1 MAFELSPV
9 LHMWFV
15 LALTAGTMVSF
26 AVERVPVE
34 VTALALLATLLVFF
48 QIFPLNGPDL
58 QPLLS
63 PEQLLEGFGNPS
75 LIAVLALLVI
85 GQAMVHTE
93 ALTPAIGLLLRLSGG
108 SAVGGVVLALLVVL
122 CVSAFLNN
130 TPVVVMFIPVLQALS
145 GKLGRSPSG
154 LMMPLSF
161 AAILG
166 GMTTLIGSSTNLL
179 VSSALTGLG
188 LRPLGF
194 FEFTVP
200 GLVMAAVGIV
210 YVVFVLP
217 RLLPDRASMTTQLLG
232 GGKQFIAELDIAASS
247 PMVGSRPV
255 AGHFPQLPDMTVR
268 LVQRRGRNIVPPF
281 ENLVIEPG
289 DVMIVAAT
297 RNALTEVL
305 ASDSGHVLAVEDDA
319 GGRTTEPSVPTSDRM
334 LAEVMVAPAARM
346 IDQTVDQIG
355 FHRRYGCLVLGI
367 QRRMRMVQA
376 RMGEIPLQAGDVLL
390 VLGRRDDVEAL
401 GANRDLVLL
410 AWSTREL
417 PRREKAPLA
426 TAIFLGTVALAATA
440 TVPIAVAAVAGSVLM
455 VATGC
460 LNLRQ
465 ASRAIDRRILLLV
478 AATLALGKA
487 LEVTGGAVYVAQ
499 ALVSAL
505 TVPTPTAT
513 MIVFFVLVSLAT
525 NVLSNNACAVLFAPI
540 AVNLA
545 ETVSISPHLMAI
557 TLVLAA
563 NCSFATPIGYQTNLL
578 VMGPGHYR
586 FRDFLLGGGPL
597 LIVMAITFAVVVP
610 WWYGM

>member
-9 LHMWFV
+9 IHMWFV
-15 LALTAGTMVSF
+15 LTLTAGAMISF
-26 AVERVPVE
+26 AVEKVPVE
-34 VTALALLATLLVFF
+34 VTALALLAALLVFF
-48 QIFPLNGPDL
+48 QVFPVDGGELAPEAIL
-58 QPLLS
+58 Q
-63 PEQLLEGFGNPS
+63 GFGNPS

-93 ALTPAIGLLLRLSGG
+93 ALSPVIGLLPRLARG
-108 SAVGGVVLALLVVL
+108 SATGGVILALSVVL
-122 CVSAFLNN
+122 CVSAILNN

-145 GKLGRSPSG
+145 GKLRRSPSG

-179 VSSALTGLG
+179 ASSALTGLG

-200 GLVMAAVGIV
+200 GSIMAAVGIV
-210 YVVFVLP
+210 YVVFALP
-217 RLLPDRASMTTQLLG
+217 RILPDRASMTTRLLG
-232 GGKQFIAELDIAASS
+232 GGKQFIAELDVAANS
-247 PMVGSRPV
+247 PLVGCRPV
-255 AGHFPQLPDMTVR
+255 AGHFPQLRDMTVR
-268 LVQRRGRNIVPPF
+268 LIQRRGRNILPPF
-281 ENLVIEPG
+281 ENLAIEPG

-297 RNALTEVL
+297 RSTLTEVL
-305 ASDSGHVLAVEDDA
+305 ASDSGHVLTVEDDA
-319 GGRTTEPSVPTSDRM
+319 GGRRMEPAIPPSDRM

-367 QRRMRMVQA
+367 QRRMRMVQG
-376 RMGEIPLQAGDVLL
+376 RMGEIQLQAGDVLL
-390 VLGRRDDVEAL
+390 VLGHREDVEAL
-401 GANRDLVLL
+401 GANRDLVLF

-417 PRREKAPLA
+417 PRREKAPVA
-426 TAIFLGTVALAATA
+426 TAVFLGTVTLAATA
-440 TVPIAVAAVAGSVLM
+440 ILPIAVAAVAGAVLM

-478 AATLALGKA
+478 GASLALGKA
-487 LEVTGGAVYVAQ
+487 LEATGGAVFVAQ
-499 ALVSAL
+499 GIVSAVA
-505 TVPTPTAT
+505 TSDPTT
-513 MIVFFVLVSLAT
+513 MLVVFFVLVGLAT

-540 AVNLA
+540 AINLA
-545 ETVSISPHLMAI
+545 ETLSISPHVTAI

-578 VMGPGHYR
+578 VMGPGRYR

-597 LIVMAITFAVVVP
+597 LVIMALTFALVVP
-610 WWYGM
+610 WWYGV